1 MLIWRAYTISASAL
15 TRLLD
20 RVQRFWRDAQVS
32 LDDVV
37 QSALDVAVECVRAA
51 EDVDQLMVAVTRA
64 VSSLLNTDRGRGLQ
78 SLHKFTRTLAAINK
92 GTYQ

>member
-1 MLIWRAYTISASAL
+1 M
-15 TRLLD
+15 D

-64 VSSLLNTDRGRGLQ
+64 VSSLLNTDRGRRVQ
-78 SLHKFTRTLAAINK
+78 SVHKFTCTLAAMNEDTCLFCTLK
-92 GTYQ
+92 QP